1 MKDIDDEDALD
12 DVLNDDSQFS
22 YVINKWFNESDES
35 PLKCRKNIINNY
47 RTEGGRIIYE
57 YERKDDDI
65 STLFVSTKAIKSC
78 PFKFAG
84 VELLTEDEK
93 KETDEDGDVLNEKLE
108 DALEAQKTDVLGSH
122 KSNAVRAFKDICIY
136 GHYLDVDDRF
146 GTRFDLEFVNRIA
159 RDFETKFENVTIHGA
174 FGSVGDLMDVINA
187 IYDNIC
193 TKGMMSRVRVHLD
206 SRIKDDD
213 GNVKTL
219 ANMIANAY
227 VTPNIVERDNITDI
241 IYTKFDKNMTANFY
255 TD

>member
-1 MKDIDDEDALD
+1 MKDIDDEDELD

-78 PFKFAG
+78 PFKFGG
-84 VELLTEDEK
+84 VELLTEEK
-93 KETDEDGDVLNEKLE
+93 KETDEVDD
-108 DALEAQKTDVLGSH
+108 DFCSH
-122 KSNAVRAFKDICIY
+122 KNNATRAFKDICIY

-146 GTRFDLEFVNRIA
+146 GTRFDTEFVNDIA

-174 FGSVGDLMDVINA
+174 FGSVGDLMDVINV

-193 TKGMMSRVRVHLD
+193 TKGLTSRVRVHLD

>member
-12 DVLNDDSQFS
+12 DALNDDSQFS
-22 YVINKWFNESDES
+22 YVINKWFSESDES

-57 YERKDDDI
+57 YERKNDDI

-78 PFKFAG
+78 PFKFGG

-93 KETDEDGDVLNEKLE
+93 KETDEDD
-108 DALEAQKTDVLGSH
+108 DFGSP
-122 KSNAVRAFKDICIY
+122 KNNAMRAFKDICIY

-146 GTRFDLEFVNRIA
+146 GTRFDTEFVNDIA

>member
-12 DVLNDDSQFS
+12 DALNDDSQFS
-22 YVINKWFNESDES
+22 YVINKWFNESDDS
-35 PLKCRKNIINNY
+35 PLKCRKNIINQY

-78 PFKFAG
+78 PFKFGG
-84 VELLTEDEK
+84 VELLTEEEK
-93 KETDEDGDVLNEKLE
+93 KETDEDD
-108 DALEAQKTDVLGSH
+108 DDFCSH
-122 KSNAVRAFKDICIY
+122 KNNATRAFKDICIY

-146 GTRFDLEFVNRIA
+146 GTRFDTEFVNDIA

-174 FGSVGDLMDVINA
+174 FGSVGDLMDVINV

-193 TKGMMSRVRVHLD
+193 TKGLTSRVRVHLD

>member
-1 MKDIDDEDALD
+1 MKDIDEEDGLI
-12 DVLNDDSQFS
+12 DVVNDDSQFS
-22 YVINKWFNESDES
+22 NVVYEWFNNGDDS

-78 PFKFAG
+78 PFKFGG

-93 KETDEDGDVLNEKLE
+93 KETDEDD
-108 DALEAQKTDVLGSH
+108 DFDSH
-122 KSNAVRAFKDICIY
+122 KNNAMRAFKDICIY
-136 GHYLDVDDRF
+136 GHYLDVDNRF
-146 GTRFDLEFVNRIA
+146 GTRFDTEFINDIA

>member
-57 YERKDDDI
+57 YERKNDDI

-78 PFKFAG
+78 PFKFGG
-84 VELLTEDEK
+84 VELLAEDEK
-93 KETDEDGDVLNEKLE
+93 KETDENDD
-108 DALEAQKTDVLGSH
+108 DFGSH

-146 GTRFDLEFVNRIA
+146 GTRFDTEFVNDIA

>member
-12 DVLNDDSQFS
+12 DALNDDSQFS

-78 PFKFAG
+78 PFKFGG

-93 KETDEDGDVLNEKLE
+93 KETDEDD
-108 DALEAQKTDVLGSH
+108 DFDSH
-122 KSNAVRAFKDICIY
+122 KSNAMRAFKDICIY

-146 GTRFDLEFVNRIA
+146 GTRFDTEFVNDIA

-193 TKGMMSRVRVHLD
+193 TKGLTSRVRVHLD

>member
-12 DVLNDDSQFS
+12 DALNDDSQFS

-78 PFKFAG
+78 PFKFGG
-84 VELLTEDEK
+84 VELLAEEEK
-93 KETDEDGDVLNEKLE
+93 KETDENDNDF
-108 DALEAQKTDVLGSH
+108 DSH
-122 KSNAVRAFKDICIY
+122 KNNAVRAFKDICIY
-136 GHYLDVDDRF
+136 GHYLDVDNRF
-146 GTRFDLEFVNRIA
+146 GTRFDTEFVNDIA

-174 FGSVGDLMDVINA
+174 FGSVGDLMDVINT

-193 TKGMMSRVRVHLD
+193 TKGLTSRVRVHLD

>member
-93 KETDEDGDVLNEKLE
+93 KETDENDD
-108 DALEAQKTDVLGSH
+108 DFDSH
-122 KSNAVRAFKDICIY
+122 KNNAVRAFKDICIY
-136 GHYLDVDDRF
+136 GHYLDVDNRF
-146 GTRFDLEFVNRIA
+146 GTRFDTEFVNDIA

-193 TKGMMSRVRVHLD
+193 TKGLTSRVRVHLD

>member
-22 YVINKWFNESDES
+22 YVINKWFNDSDDS

-57 YERKDDDI
+57 YERKNDDI

-78 PFKFAG
+78 PFKFGG

-93 KETDEDGDVLNEKLE
+93 KETDEDD
-108 DALEAQKTDVLGSH
+108 DDFCSH
-122 KSNAVRAFKDICIY
+122 KNNATRAFKDICIY
-136 GHYLDVDDRF
+136 GHYLDVDNRF
-146 GTRFDLEFVNRIA
+146 GTRFDTEFVNDIA

-193 TKGMMSRVRVHLD
+193 TKGVMSRVRVHLD

-255 TD
+255 TE

>member
-57 YERKDDDI
+57 YERKNDDI

-78 PFKFAG
+78 PFKFGG

-93 KETDEDGDVLNEKLE
+93 KETDENDDDFDSPKN
-108 DALEAQKTDVLGSH
+108 
-122 KSNAVRAFKDICIY
+122 NAVRAFKDICIY
-136 GHYLDVDDRF
+136 GHYLDVDNRF
-146 GTRFDLEFVNRIA
+146 GTRFDTEFINDIA

-193 TKGMMSRVRVHLD
+193 TKDVMSRVRVHLD

>member
-12 DVLNDDSQFS
+12 EVLNDDSQFS
-22 YVINKWFNESDES
+22 YVINKWFNDSDDS

-78 PFKFAG
+78 PFKFGG
-84 VELLTEDEK
+84 VELLAEDEK
-93 KETDEDGDVLNEKLE
+93 KETDEE
-108 DALEAQKTDVLGSH
+108 DDDFGSH

-146 GTRFDLEFVNRIA
+146 GTRFDTEFVNDIA

-193 TKGMMSRVRVHLD
+193 TKGLTSRVRVHLD

>member
-78 PFKFAG
+78 PFKFGG
-84 VELLTEDEK
+84 VELLAEDEK
-93 KETDEDGDVLNEKLE
+93 KETDENDD
-108 DALEAQKTDVLGSH
+108 DFGSH

-146 GTRFDLEFVNRIA
+146 GTRFDTEFVNDIA

-193 TKGMMSRVRVHLD
+193 TKGLTSRVRVHLD

>member
-12 DVLNDDSQFS
+12 DALNDDSQFS
-22 YVINKWFNESDES
+22 YVINKWFNESDDS

-78 PFKFAG
+78 PFKFGG

-93 KETDEDGDVLNEKLE
+93 KETDEDD
-108 DALEAQKTDVLGSH
+108 DFDSH
-122 KSNAVRAFKDICIY
+122 KNNAMRAFKDICIY

-146 GTRFDLEFVNRIA
+146 GTRFDMEFVNDIA

-174 FGSVGDLMDVINA
+174 FGSVGDLMDVINT

-193 TKGMMSRVRVHLD
+193 TKGLTSRVRVHLD

>member
-78 PFKFAG
+78 PFKFGG

-93 KETDEDGDVLNEKLE
+93 KKETDEDD
-108 DALEAQKTDVLGSH
+108 DFGSH
-122 KSNAVRAFKDICIY
+122 KSNAMRAFKDICIY

-146 GTRFDLEFVNRIA
+146 GTRFDTEFINDIA

-193 TKGMMSRVRVHLD
+193 TKGLTSRVRVHLD

>member
-12 DVLNDDSQFS
+12 EVLNDDSQFS

-57 YERKDDDI
+57 YERKNDDI

-78 PFKFAG
+78 PFKFGG

-93 KETDEDGDVLNEKLE
+93 KETDENDD
-108 DALEAQKTDVLGSH
+108 DFDSH
-122 KSNAVRAFKDICIY
+122 KNNAMRAFKDICIY
-136 GHYLDVDDRF
+136 GHYLDVDNRF
-146 GTRFDLEFVNRIA
+146 GTRFDTEFINDIA

-193 TKGMMSRVRVHLD
+193 TKGLTSRVRVHLD

>member
-35 PLKCRKNIINNY
+35 PLKCRKNIINQY

-93 KETDEDGDVLNEKLE
+93 KETDENDD
-108 DALEAQKTDVLGSH
+108 DFDSH
-122 KSNAVRAFKDICIY
+122 KNNAVRAFKDICIY

-146 GTRFDLEFVNRIA
+146 GTRFDTEFVNDIA
-159 RDFETKFENVTIHGA
+159 RDFETKFQNVTIHGA
-174 FGSVGDLMDVINA
+174 FGSVGDLMDVINT

-193 TKGMMSRVRVHLD
+193 TKGLTSRVRVHLD

>member
-78 PFKFAG
+78 PFKFGG
-84 VELLTEDEK
+84 VELLAEDEK
-93 KETDEDGDVLNEKLE
+93 KETDENDD
-108 DALEAQKTDVLGSH
+108 DFGSH

-146 GTRFDLEFVNRIA
+146 GTRFDTEFVNDIA

-174 FGSVGDLMDVINA
+174 FGSVGDLMDVINV

-193 TKGMMSRVRVHLD
+193 TKGLTSRVRVHLD

>member
-12 DVLNDDSQFS
+12 EVLNDDSQFS
-22 YVINKWFNESDES
+22 YVINKWFNDSDDS

-57 YERKDDDI
+57 YERKNDDI

-78 PFKFAG
+78 PFKFGG
-84 VELLTEDEK
+84 VELLTEEEK
-93 KETDEDGDVLNEKLE
+93 KETDEDD
-108 DALEAQKTDVLGSH
+108 DDFCSH
-122 KSNAVRAFKDICIY
+122 KNNATRAFKDICIY
-136 GHYLDVDDRF
+136 GHYLDVDNRF
-146 GTRFDLEFVNRIA
+146 GTRFDTEFINDIA

-174 FGSVGDLMDVINA
+174 FGSVGDLMDVINT

-193 TKGMMSRVRVHLD
+193 TKGLTSRVRVHLD

-255 TD
+255 TE

>member
-1 MKDIDDEDALD
+1 MNRRYRKTIIAG
-12 DVLNDDSQFS
+12 NWKM
-22 YVINKWFNESDES
+22 NKTPSE
-35 PLKCRKNIINNY
+35 
-47 RTEGGRIIYE
+47 
-57 YERKDDDI
+57 
-65 STLFVSTKAIKSC
+65 TKAFAEQ
-78 PFKFAG
+78 FKAI
-84 VELLTEDEK
+84 LP
-93 KETDEDGDVLNEKLE
+93 
-108 DALEAQKTDVLGSH
+108 KTKWCDIVVCVPTVDLSA
-122 KSNAVRAFKDICIY
+122 AVRAFKDICIY

-146 GTRFDLEFVNRIA
+146 GTRFDTEFVNDIA

-193 TKGMMSRVRVHLD
+193 TKDVMSRVRVHLD

>member
-12 DVLNDDSQFS
+12 DALNDDSQFS

-78 PFKFAG
+78 PFKFGG
-84 VELLTEDEK
+84 VELLTEEEK
-93 KETDEDGDVLNEKLE
+93 KETDENDD
-108 DALEAQKTDVLGSH
+108 DFDSH
-122 KSNAVRAFKDICIY
+122 KNNAVRAFKDICIY

-146 GTRFDLEFVNRIA
+146 GTRFDTEFVNDIA

>member
-1 MKDIDDEDALD
+1 MKDIDDEDELD

-78 PFKFAG
+78 PFKFGG

-93 KETDEDGDVLNEKLE
+93 KKETDEDD
-108 DALEAQKTDVLGSH
+108 DFGSH
-122 KSNAVRAFKDICIY
+122 KSNATRAFKDICIY

-146 GTRFDLEFVNRIA
+146 GTRFDTEFVNDIA

-174 FGSVGDLMDVINA
+174 FGSVGDLMDVINT

-193 TKGMMSRVRVHLD
+193 TKGLTSRVRVHLD

>member
-22 YVINKWFNESDES
+22 YVINKWFNDSDDS

-57 YERKDDDI
+57 YERKNDDI

-78 PFKFAG
+78 PFKFGG
-84 VELLTEDEK
+84 VELLTEEEK
-93 KETDEDGDVLNEKLE
+93 KETDEDD
-108 DALEAQKTDVLGSH
+108 DDFCSH
-122 KSNAVRAFKDICIY
+122 KNNATRAFKDICIY

-146 GTRFDLEFVNRIA
+146 GTRFDTEFVNDIA

-174 FGSVGDLMDVINA
+174 FGSVGDLMDVINT

-193 TKGMMSRVRVHLD
+193 TKGLTSRVRVHLD

>member
-12 DVLNDDSQFS
+12 EVLNDDSQFS
-22 YVINKWFNESDES
+22 YVINKWFNDSDDS

-57 YERKDDDI
+57 YERKNDDI

-78 PFKFAG
+78 PFKFGG
-84 VELLTEDEK
+84 VELLTEEEK
-93 KETDEDGDVLNEKLE
+93 KETDDD
-108 DALEAQKTDVLGSH
+108 DDDFCSH
-122 KSNAVRAFKDICIY
+122 KNNATRAFKDICIY
-136 GHYLDVDDRF
+136 GHYLDVDNRF
-146 GTRFDLEFVNRIA
+146 GTRFDTELVNDIA

-193 TKGMMSRVRVHLD
+193 TKGLTSRVRVHLD

>member
-35 PLKCRKNIINNY
+35 PLKCRKNIINQY

-57 YERKDDDI
+57 YERKNDDI

-78 PFKFAG
+78 PFKFGG
-84 VELLTEDEK
+84 VELLTEEEK
-93 KETDEDGDVLNEKLE
+93 KETDEDD
-108 DALEAQKTDVLGSH
+108 DFDSH
-122 KSNAVRAFKDICIY
+122 KNNAMRAFKDICIY

-193 TKGMMSRVRVHLD
+193 TKGLTSRVRVHLD

-241 IYTKFDKNMTANFY
+241 IYTKFDKNMIANFY

>member
-78 PFKFAG
+78 PFKFGG
-84 VELLTEDEK
+84 VELITEDEK
-93 KETDEDGDVLNEKLE
+93 KESDEDD
-108 DALEAQKTDVLGSH
+108 DDFCSH
-122 KSNAVRAFKDICIY
+122 KNNATRAFKDICIY
-136 GHYLDVDDRF
+136 GHYLDVDNRF
-146 GTRFDLEFVNRIA
+146 GTRFDTELVNDIA

-193 TKGMMSRVRVHLD
+193 TKGLTSRVRVHLD

>member
-78 PFKFAG
+78 PFKFGG
-84 VELLTEDEK
+84 VELLAEDEK
-93 KETDEDGDVLNEKLE
+93 KETDENDD
-108 DALEAQKTDVLGSH
+108 DFGSH

-146 GTRFDLEFVNRIA
+146 GTRFDTEFINDIA

>member
-12 DVLNDDSQFS
+12 DALNDDSQFS
-22 YVINKWFNESDES
+22 YVINKWFSESDES

-93 KETDEDGDVLNEKLE
+93 NETDENDDDFDSPKN
-108 DALEAQKTDVLGSH
+108 
-122 KSNAVRAFKDICIY
+122 NAGRAFKDICIY

-146 GTRFDLEFVNRIA
+146 GTRFDTEFVNDIA

-193 TKGMMSRVRVHLD
+193 TKGLTSRVRVHLD

>member
-78 PFKFAG
+78 PFKFGG
-84 VELLTEDEK
+84 VELLAEDEK
-93 KETDEDGDVLNEKLE
+93 KGTDEDD
-108 DALEAQKTDVLGSH
+108 DFGSH

-146 GTRFDLEFVNRIA
+146 GTRFDTEFVNDIA
-159 RDFETKFENVTIHGA
+159 RDFETKFENVIIHGA
-174 FGSVGDLMDVINA
+174 FGSVGDLMDVINV

-193 TKGMMSRVRVHLD
+193 TKGLTSRVRVHLD

>member
-57 YERKDDDI
+57 YERKNDDI

-78 PFKFAG
+78 PFKFGG
-84 VELLTEDEK
+84 VELLTEEEK
-93 KETDEDGDVLNEKLE
+93 KETDENDD
-108 DALEAQKTDVLGSH
+108 DFCSH
-122 KSNAVRAFKDICIY
+122 KNNATRAFKDICIY
-136 GHYLDVDDRF
+136 GHYLDVDNRF
-146 GTRFDLEFVNRIA
+146 GTRFDTELVNDIA

-193 TKGMMSRVRVHLD
+193 TKGLTSRVRVHLD

>member
-12 DVLNDDSQFS
+12 DALNDDSQFS
-22 YVINKWFNESDES
+22 YVINKWFSESDES

-78 PFKFAG
+78 PFKFGG
-84 VELLTEDEK
+84 VDLLTEDEK
-93 KETDEDGDVLNEKLE
+93 KETDENDD
-108 DALEAQKTDVLGSH
+108 DFDSH
-122 KSNAVRAFKDICIY
+122 KNNAVRAFKDICIY

-146 GTRFDLEFVNRIA
+146 GTRFDTELVNDIA

-193 TKGMMSRVRVHLD
+193 TKGLTSRVRVHLD

>member
-12 DVLNDDSQFS
+12 GVLNDDSQLS

-35 PLKCRKNIINNY
+35 PLKCRKNIINQY

-57 YERKDDDI
+57 YERKNDDI

-93 KETDEDGDVLNEKLE
+93 KETDENDD
-108 DALEAQKTDVLGSH
+108 DFDSH
-122 KSNAVRAFKDICIY
+122 KNNAMRAFKDICIY

-146 GTRFDLEFVNRIA
+146 GTRFDTEFINDIA

>member
-1 MKDIDDEDALD
+1 MKDIDEEDGLI
-12 DVLNDDSQFS
+12 DVVNDDSQFS
-22 YVINKWFNESDES
+22 NVLYEWFNNGDDS
-35 PLKCRKNIINNY
+35 PLKCRKNIINQY

-57 YERKDDDI
+57 YERKNDDI

-93 KETDEDGDVLNEKLE
+93 KETDENDD
-108 DALEAQKTDVLGSH
+108 DFDSH
-122 KSNAVRAFKDICIY
+122 KNNAVRAFKDICIY
-136 GHYLDVDDRF
+136 GHYLDVDNRF
-146 GTRFDLEFVNRIA
+146 GTRFDTEFINDIA

>member
-12 DVLNDDSQFS
+12 DALNDDSQFS

-57 YERKDDDI
+57 YERKNDDI

-78 PFKFAG
+78 PFKFGG
-84 VELLTEDEK
+84 VELLAEDEK
-93 KETDEDGDVLNEKLE
+93 KETDENDD
-108 DALEAQKTDVLGSH
+108 DFGSH

-146 GTRFDLEFVNRIA
+146 GTRFDTEFVNDIA

-174 FGSVGDLMDVINA
+174 FGSVGDLMDVINV

-193 TKGMMSRVRVHLD
+193 TKGLTSRVRVHLD

>member
-22 YVINKWFNESDES
+22 YVINKWFNESDER

-78 PFKFAG
+78 PFKFGG
-84 VELLTEDEK
+84 VELITEDEK
-93 KETDEDGDVLNEKLE
+93 KESDEDD
-108 DALEAQKTDVLGSH
+108 DDFCSH
-122 KSNAVRAFKDICIY
+122 KNNSTRAFKDICIY

-146 GTRFDLEFVNRIA
+146 GTRFDTEFVNDIA

-174 FGSVGDLMDVINA
+174 FGSVGDLMDVINT

-193 TKGMMSRVRVHLD
+193 TKGLTSRVRVHLD

>member
-78 PFKFAG
+78 PFKFGG
-84 VELLTEDEK
+84 VELLAEDEK
-93 KETDEDGDVLNEKLE
+93 KETDENDD
-108 DALEAQKTDVLGSH
+108 DFGSH

-146 GTRFDLEFVNRIA
+146 GTRFDTEFVNDIA

-193 TKGMMSRVRVHLD
+193 TKGLTSRVRVHLD

-255 TD
+255 TE

>member
-1 MKDIDDEDALD
+1 MKDIDDEDELD

-47 RTEGGRIIYE
+47 RTEGGRIIFE

-78 PFKFAG
+78 PFKFGG
-84 VELLTEDEK
+84 VELLTEEEK
-93 KETDEDGDVLNEKLE
+93 KETDENDNDF
-108 DALEAQKTDVLGSH
+108 DSH
-122 KSNAVRAFKDICIY
+122 KNNAVRAFKDICIY
-136 GHYLDVDDRF
+136 GHYLDVDNRF
-146 GTRFDLEFVNRIA
+146 GTRFDAEFVNDIA
-159 RDFETKFENVTIHGA
+159 RDIETKFENVTIHGA

-255 TD
+255 ID

>member
-1 MKDIDDEDALD
+1 MKDIDEEDGFI
-12 DVLNDDSQFS
+12 DVVNDDSQFS
-22 YVINKWFNESDES
+22 NVLYEWFNNGDDS
-35 PLKCRKNIINNY
+35 PLKCRKNIINHY
-47 RTEGGRIIYE
+47 RTEGGRIIFE

-78 PFKFAG
+78 PFKFGG

-93 KETDEDGDVLNEKLE
+93 KETDENDD
-108 DALEAQKTDVLGSH
+108 DFDSH
-122 KSNAVRAFKDICIY
+122 KNNAVRAFKDICIY
-136 GHYLDVDDRF
+136 GHYLDVDNRF
-146 GTRFDLEFVNRIA
+146 GTRFDTEFINDIA

-193 TKGMMSRVRVHLD
+193 TKGLTSRVRVHLD

-241 IYTKFDKNMTANFY
+241 IYTRFDKNMTANFY

>member
-1 MKDIDDEDALD
+1 MKDIDEEDGLI
-12 DVLNDDSQFS
+12 DVVNDDSQFS
-22 YVINKWFNESDES
+22 NVVYEWFNNGDDS
-35 PLKCRKNIINNY
+35 PLKCRKNIINHY
-47 RTEGGRIIYE
+47 RTEGGRIIFE

-78 PFKFAG
+78 PFKFGG
-84 VELLTEDEK
+84 VELLTEEEK
-93 KETDEDGDVLNEKLE
+93 KETDEDD
-108 DALEAQKTDVLGSH
+108 DDFCSH
-122 KSNAVRAFKDICIY
+122 KNNATRAFKDICIY
-136 GHYLDVDDRF
+136 GHYLDVDNRF
-146 GTRFDLEFVNRIA
+146 GTRFDTELVNDIA

-193 TKGMMSRVRVHLD
+193 TKGLTSRVRVHLD

>member
-12 DVLNDDSQFS
+12 DALNDDSQFS

-57 YERKDDDI
+57 YERKNDDI

-78 PFKFAG
+78 PFKFGG
-84 VELLTEDEK
+84 VELLAEDEK
-93 KETDEDGDVLNEKLE
+93 KETDENDD
-108 DALEAQKTDVLGSH
+108 DFDSH
-122 KSNAVRAFKDICIY
+122 KNNAVRAFKDICIY

-146 GTRFDLEFVNRIA
+146 GTRFDTEFVNDIA

-174 FGSVGDLMDVINA
+174 FGSVGDLMDVINV

-193 TKGMMSRVRVHLD
+193 TKGLTSRVRVHLD